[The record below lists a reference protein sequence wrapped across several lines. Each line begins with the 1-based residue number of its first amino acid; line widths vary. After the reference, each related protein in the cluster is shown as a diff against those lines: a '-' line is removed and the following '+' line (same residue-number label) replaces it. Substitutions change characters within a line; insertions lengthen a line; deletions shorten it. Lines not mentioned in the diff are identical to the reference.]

1 MATPEGKVKDQ
12 VKKVLKE
19 NGAWFYMPVQ
29 NGMGVVGIPDIVGC
43 IPITITEDMVGKT
56 IGHFVAIE
64 TKAPGKLSRVTPNQQ
79 RVLRDIARTGGI
91 AMLTD
96 NATDVATN
104 LENYHGALNRKLDSG
119 HHRQSSE
126 GHGGLQQS
134 NSC

>member
-43 IPITITEDMVGKT
+43 VPITITEDMVGKT

-79 RVLRDIARTGGI
+79 RVLRDIVRTGGI

-96 NATDVATN
+96 NASDVATN
-104 LENYHGALNRKLDSG
+104 LEKYQGALKRKL
-119 HHRQSSE
+119 
-126 GHGGLQQS
+126 
-134 NSC
+134 